1 MKKIITI
8 NQAFNN
14 VRNSYEVINKIKL
27 CREQEIEAVYISR
40 FEYMTLKK
48 FMFLVV
54 SLSEIGY
61 DLQEIKYLI
70 KNRLYEE
77 LI

>member
-14 VRNSYEVINKIKL
+14 ARNSYEVINKIKL
-27 CREQEIEAVYISR
+27 CREQEVEAVYISR